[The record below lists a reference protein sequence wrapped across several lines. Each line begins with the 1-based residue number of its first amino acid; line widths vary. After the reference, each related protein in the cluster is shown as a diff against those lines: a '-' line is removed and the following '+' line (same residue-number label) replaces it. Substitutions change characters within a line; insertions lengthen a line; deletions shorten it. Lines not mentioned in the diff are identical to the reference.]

1 MKLTYSLQC
10 LLALVLF
17 SKTILFYFFISPSA
31 ILQML
36 YMNFS
41 DVQIILMQHKEEL
54 RELGLRRVGVFGS
67 VLHGDM
73 TAVSDV
79 DLLLEF
85 EPEKKTYKNF
95 FQSTLCLE
103 SLLNRRVDAVTPEGL
118 SPHIGPRIMDTVSY
132 VQITG

>member
-1 MKLTYSLQC
+1 
-10 LLALVLF
+10 
-17 SKTILFYFFISPSA
+17 
-31 ILQML
+31 
-36 YMNFS
+36 MNFS